1 MMAIMS
7 EWLKELCLSIQVEL
21 VGVVG
26 LKVVSEVVRIGGLV
40 RVVGLEVV
48 GVVGLEVVLVGVVGL
63 EVPVTMVSTVEW
75 IRRMVLY
82 LEY

>member
-1 MMAIMS
+1 MAIMS
-7 EWLKELCLSIQVEL
+7 EWLKGLFPTIVEL
-21 VGVVG
+21 VTVVG
-26 LKVVSEVVRIGGLV
+26 LKVVLEGVRIDGLV

-48 GVVGLEVVLVGVVGL
+48 GVVGLEVVLVDVGL

-82 LEY
+82 HE